1 MLSFLSVLD
10 FLGFRAENTALF
22 IVLLLFY
29 MIFNHKFELLNK
41 EINHIKEDLGKDIS
55 HIKENLG
62 NHITDTNKKVDKLE
76 NIIKEDLR
84 EIKGLIKK

>member
-41 EINHIKEDLGKDIS
+41 EIG

-62 NHITDTNKKVDKLE
+62 NHVTDTNKRIEDINKKFDKLDSKFDK
-76 NIIKEDLR
+76 IIDYL
-84 EIKGLIKK
+84 LKK